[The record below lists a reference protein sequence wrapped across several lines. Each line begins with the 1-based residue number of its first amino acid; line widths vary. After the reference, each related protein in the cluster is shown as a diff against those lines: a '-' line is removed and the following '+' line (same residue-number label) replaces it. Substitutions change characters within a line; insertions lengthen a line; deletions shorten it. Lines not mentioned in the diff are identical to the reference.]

1 MTRIAFGRNV
11 YGVGAAALGVIAL
24 IWHDPSHWQQ
34 LLSLGNL
41 PGRESLVYIAA
52 AVLILGGIAIQW
64 PRTARAGAVVL
75 GAIYLIFA
83 LLLVPAIAAKP
94 QELYRWLNCFYELS
108 LVAGA
113 VIVYESVRRTDLER
127 ATRAVRFGCILFG
140 ISNVSFAAEQVE
152 FLSRTASLVPK
163 WMPPG
168 QMFWA
173 IATAIAFALAG
184 IAIIFGRAALL
195 ASRCLTAML
204 IGFVLLVW
212 LPVCVAAPHDFGNW
226 SEGLETLA
234 IAGAAWI
241 VADFLNHNRSTSS
254 VSRPHPPTL
263 PFS

>member
-1 MTRIAFGRNV
+1 MTTMKRALGRRV
-11 YGVGAAALGVIAL
+11 YGMAAAALGVLAL
-24 IWHDPSHWQQ
+24 IWHDPKHWQQ
-34 LLSLGNL
+34 LVSLGNF
-41 PGRESLVYIAA
+41 PYREILVYVAAFVQIA
-52 AVLILGGIAIQW
+52 GGIAIQW
-64 PRTARAGAVVL
+64 PRASRAGAAIL
-75 GAIYLIFA
+75 GSVYLIFA
-83 LLLVPAIAAKP
+83 ILLLPAIAAKP

-113 VIVYESVRRTDLER
+113 LVAYASVRKNDSQR
-127 ATRAVRFGCILFG
+127 ATRAARFGCFLFG

-152 FLSRTASLVPK
+152 FLSRTASLVPR

-184 IAIIFGRAALL
+184 MAIAVGRFALP
-195 ASRCLTAML
+195 ASRWLAAML

-212 LPVCVAAPHDFGNW
+212 VPACLAEPHNFGNW

-241 VADFLNHNRSTSS
+241 LADFLGSDHVTAAPSES
-254 VSRPHPPTL
+254 
-263 PFS
+263 